1 MSLDLFEAHFNICF
15 IEFEINT
22 SVILTKIYLRV
33 KNSLFILHTQL
44 FFSKSVSFIEN
55 TWKAIEM
62 IMTKYTQKKK
72 KKSIV

>member
-55 TWKAIEM
+55 T
-62 IMTKYTQKKK
+62 
-72 KKSIV
+72 